1 MGRLCESQSKVRRVV
16 RGPCRSQQTVT
27 VVMGEQNSPDVILK
41 TRMIQDDSS
50 LERDRK
56 SRERSPHQEMNG
68 SQDPLR
74 EEERKTRS
82 SMKDT
87 KQD

>member
-1 MGRLCESQSKVRRVV
+1 M
-16 RGPCRSQQTVT
+16 T
-27 VVMGEQNSPDVILK
+27 VVMGEQNSPDGILK
-41 TRMIQDDSS
+41 RRMIQDDSS

-56 SRERSPHQEMNG
+56 SRERSSNQKMNG

-74 EEERKTRS
+74 VEERKTRS

>member
-1 MGRLCESQSKVRRVV
+1 M
-16 RGPCRSQQTVT
+16 T
-27 VVMGEQNSPDVILK
+27 VVMGEQNSPNGILK
-41 TRMIQDDSS
+41 TRIIQDDSS

-56 SRERSPHQEMNG
+56 SRERSSNQKMNG
-68 SQDPLR
+68 SQDLLR

>member
-1 MGRLCESQSKVRRVV
+1 M
-16 RGPCRSQQTVT
+16 T
-27 VVMGEQNSPDVILK
+27 VVMGEQNSPDGILK
-41 TRMIQDDSS
+41 TNMIQDDSS

-56 SRERSPHQEMNG
+56 SRERSSNQKMNG

>member
-1 MGRLCESQSKVRRVV
+1 M
-16 RGPCRSQQTVT
+16 T
-27 VVMGEQNSPDVILK
+27 VVMGEQNSPDGILK

-56 SRERSPHQEMNG
+56 SRERSSNQKMNG

-74 EEERKTRS
+74 EEERKTGS
-82 SMKDT
+82 SEKDT

>member
-1 MGRLCESQSKVRRVV
+1 M
-16 RGPCRSQQTVT
+16 T
-27 VVMGEQNSPDVILK
+27 VVMGEQNSPDGILK
-41 TRMIQDDSS
+41 TSMIQDDSS

-56 SRERSPHQEMNG
+56 SRERSSNQKMNR